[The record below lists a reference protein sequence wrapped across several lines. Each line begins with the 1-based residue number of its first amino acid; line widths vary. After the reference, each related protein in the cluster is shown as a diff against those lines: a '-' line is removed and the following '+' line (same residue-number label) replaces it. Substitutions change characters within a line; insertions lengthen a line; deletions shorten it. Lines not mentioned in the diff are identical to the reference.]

1 MEICNILIVEDDL
14 FQCRILERMLST
26 ISNARIRTAAN
37 GIEALEYVKTQ
48 TPDVIF
54 CDLYMPEM
62 DGVEFVRQ
70 MADTGISPTVVFTS
84 SAASD
89 VQSAVIEMS
98 RSYGIKK
105 VTNLIKPLKREQVS
119 EMLDWVA
126 QETLPTSANAQVD
139 TTISPADI
147 KRALYSEEFEPYFQA
162 HFDARNGRLI
172 GAESLIRWNHPKLG
186 TLTPIHFLDQLVE
199 MGLSYQ
205 LSCIMI
211 RRSIDIAATWHS
223 AGWPMGISVNVT
235 PSDLEHADFAD
246 RVIQILDEVRFPP
259 NKLTLEVTETEL
271 ASDLARSLE
280 NTSRLRMRGVSISI
294 DDFGTGHSSLT
305 QLISSPFT
313 ELKIDQFFVKEMLQN
328 DKHLAAIRFVI
339 ALSKSLDLKVVAE
352 GVETQGQARRLAQL
366 GCDVLQGYYL
376 AKPKSAGQFYEFCQ
390 KHFQKRADKEKQ
402 DCVICK

>member
-14 FQCRILERMLST
+14 FQRRILERMLST
-26 ISNARIRTAAN
+26 INHAHIHTASN
-37 GIEALEYVKTQ
+37 GIEALERVKKTI
-48 TPDVIF
+48 PDVIF

-70 MADTGISPTVVFTS
+70 LADQGISPTVVFTS

-126 QETLPTSANAQVD
+126 QETLPTHTKANVD
-139 TTISPADI
+139 TTINNQDI
-147 KRALYSEEFEPYFQA
+147 KRALYSDEFVPFFQA

-172 GAESLIRWNHPKLG
+172 GAESLIRWQHPSLG
-186 TLTPIHFLDQLVE
+186 ILTPIHFLDQLVE
-199 MGLSYQ
+199 LGLSYQ

-211 RRSIDIAATWHS
+211 RRSIDIAASWHR
-223 AGWPMGISVNVT
+223 AGWQMGISVNVT
-235 PSDLEHADFAD
+235 PSDLEHDDFAD
-246 RVIQILDEVRFPP
+246 RVIQILEEARFPP

-271 ASDLARSLE
+271 ATDLARSLE

-376 AKPKSAGQFYEFCQ
+376 AKPMSAQNFFEYCQ
-390 KHFQKRADKEKQ
+390 KHFQKRIEKS
-402 DCVICK
+402 VAVTE